1 MDVAAGT
8 TKSKAVDTSGI
19 KRAPIMISLII
30 GAFIAILNETL
41 LNVAYTDLMAQLQVT
56 AATVQWLSTGFMLV
70 VGILVP
76 VSALLIQWFT
86 TRQMFLGA
94 MALFTIG
101 TLLSGLAPNFPIL
114 LVGRI
119 IQAGGTGLL
128 LPVLMNTILVLYPPE
143 KRGGAMGMMGLVIMF
158 APAIGPTL
166 SGVIVESLNW
176 RWLFFL
182 IIPFALFSIIFGMIY
197 LRNVSDITKP
207 KVDVISIVL
216 STIGFGGLVFGFS
229 NAGEG
234 EGGWADPGVYLTI
247 IAGFTSLG
255 LFVWRQLRLKEPM
268 LDMRAFKSPM
278 FSLTTVLLI
287 IMMMT
292 MFSTMIILPLFLQG
306 GLALT
311 AFAAG
316 LALLPGGL
324 LNGAMSP
331 IAGRLFDRYGPRALV
346 IPGTAL
352 LVVTMWLFTNVTTET
367 ATWQLVVFHSMLMLG
382 ISLVMMPGQT
392 NGLNQLPRKYYPHG
406 TAILNTL
413 QQVAGAIGVALFIG
427 IMTAAETGYLQSA
440 VDPESA
446 AAQQEALTSGVQ
458 GAFTVGLIFA
468 IVAFVLSLFM
478 KRTTAPIEIDEK

>member
-1 MDVAAGT
+1 MDAAAGT
-8 TKSKAVDTSGI
+8 TKSKAVDTSEI

-94 MALFTIG
+94 MTLFTVG

-197 LRNVSDITKP
+197 LKNVSDITKP

-234 EGGWADPGVYLTI
+234 DGGWADPGVYLTI

-331 IAGRLFDRYGPRALV
+331 IAGRLFDRYGPRVLV

-352 LVVTMWLFTNVTTET
+352 LVVTMWFFTNVTTET
-367 ATWQLVVFHSMLMLG
+367 ATWQFVMFHSMLMLG

-468 IVAFVLSLFM
+468 ILAFVLSLFM

>member
-1 MDVAAGT
+1 
-8 TKSKAVDTSGI
+8 
-19 KRAPIMISLII
+19 
-30 GAFIAILNETL
+30 
-41 LNVAYTDLMAQLQVT
+41 
-56 AATVQWLSTGFMLV
+56 
-70 VGILVP
+70 
-76 VSALLIQWFT
+76 
-86 TRQMFLGA
+86 
-94 MALFTIG
+94 
-101 TLLSGLAPNFPIL
+101 
-114 LVGRI
+114 
-119 IQAGGTGLL
+119 
-128 LPVLMNTILVLYPPE
+128 
-143 KRGGAMGMMGLVIMF
+143 
-158 APAIGPTL
+158 
-166 SGVIVESLNW
+166 
-176 RWLFFL
+176 
-182 IIPFALFSIIFGMIY
+182 MIY

-234 EGGWADPGVYLTI
+234 ESGWTDPGVYLTI
-247 IAGFTSLG
+247 AAGFAALG
-255 LFVWRQLRLKEPM
+255 IFVWRQLRLKEPM

-292 MFSTMIILPLFLQG
+292 MFSTMIILPLYLQG

-352 LVVTMWLFTNVTTET
+352 LVVTMWFFTNVTTDT
-367 ATWQLVVFHSMLMLG
+367 ATWQFVVYHSMLMLG

-440 VDPESA
+440 VNPESA
-446 AAQQEALTSGVQ
+446 SAQQEALTSGVQ

-468 IVAFVLSLFM
+468 IIAFILSLFM
-478 KRTTAPIEIDEK
+478 KRTTAPIEID